1 MHAVLDAKKGNVMF
15 KVDLASGY
23 HHISINRDFV
33 KFLSFSWIIDGK
45 VRYVVFLVLP
55 FGISSACHCF
65 MKLLRPL
72 VKHWRAKGFC
82 IVVYLDDGCGTDSV
96 ENCKFVSD
104 SVHNDLKLA
113 GFVFILEKSVCVPCS
128 VLEWL
133 GYTCKMQFG
142 TVTMPTRKVIAFKD
156 MIKVALQKKEQIS
169 ARFIAKM
176 TGKLMSMSF
185 VFGNICQIMS
195 RHAYSLIEGRTS

>member
-1 MHAVLDAKKGNVMF
+1 MHAVLYAKKGNVMF

-55 FGISSACHCF
+55 FGISS
-65 MKLLRPL
+65 
-72 VKHWRAKGFC
+72 C

-104 SVHNDLKLA
+104 SVHNDLKLP
-113 GFVFILEKSVCVPCS
+113 GFVVIVEKSVWVPCS

-133 GYTCKMQFG
+133 GYTWNMQFG
-142 TVTMPTRKVIAFKD
+142 TVTMPTRKVIAVQRYEKSSFT
-156 MIKVALQKKEQIS
+156 KE
-169 ARFIAKM
+169 
-176 TGKLMSMSF
+176 
-185 VFGNICQIMS
+185 
-195 RHAYSLIEGRTS
+195 RTNFS